1 MYRAR
6 IPTPAQRFGGQPR
19 MLGIENPQGN
29 TGALGR
35 IGSGLRSV
43 VESLDP
49 RAIAREGGRSVQHVV
64 GDVGELAKSV
74 VTGKDTLSQSPSA
87 RAYQAAGGGVGG
99 VAAAALPYVNVGTAV
114 LPTTRVLTPAGR
126 AAMAADATERVGQAL
141 LSRGIATATPGARR
155 AGADAAE
162 RLAQTMA
169 ARDAGI
175 GAQGIRAERPTIT
188 MKPFARE
195 ASDGGISIVSETGTE
210 TLRPIPPS
218 TQRPSWMAPEPT
230 PTLSQ
235 RDMDLLRYNPVEQSS
250 TPDQLVR
257 NLEAM
262 ARGRNPITRNVDWS
276 SANPVNDVD
285 LTRVFT
291 NELDAQMASPDA
303 GALWVAQKA
312 AKSGAVDYLIR
323 NGLQSELILTAPSYV
338 NLRTLPTYIETQ
350 DWSTLMRAVPQLQ
363 NYYVDVMRS
372 YGIGL

>member
-1 MYRAR
+1 
-6 IPTPAQRFGGQPR
+6 
-19 MLGIENPQGN
+19 
-29 TGALGR
+29 
-35 IGSGLRSV
+35 
-43 VESLDP
+43 
-49 RAIAREGGRSVQHVV
+49 
-64 GDVGELAKSV
+64 
-74 VTGKDTLSQSPSA
+74 
-87 RAYQAAGGGVGG
+87 
-99 VAAAALPYVNVGTAV
+99 
-114 LPTTRVLTPAGR
+114 
-126 AAMAADATERVGQAL
+126 
-141 LSRGIATATPGARR
+141 
-155 AGADAAE
+155 
-162 RLAQTMA
+162 MA